1 MQNSVRN
8 VPAGNT
14 GGSKPR
20 AHAFEALRTASG
32 APVGVAGHVGPL
44 SAGFTGVHW
53 IDGVVTNGKQLP
65 SGLRRAC
72 TGVALAVLAIA
83 LVQQLDLSLRYFVTW
98 RYYVQQDLPVMLPLA
113 ALLACVAW
121 WGLPRL
127 ADVWAESAFVS
138 TPAVRAGVIAAAAVA
153 VIAGTHLVAFDFA
166 FSRDEIMA
174 LFDASLIANGELLGP
189 VRPEWRP
196 FVPALQPVFRLPVPE
211 HAAWA
216 STYLP
221 GNAAIRGLLGL
232 VLDRAFVNATLLVVA
247 LVALVG
253 VARRMWPGRPE
264 ASLIALVLVAT
275 SSQTLFMSMTPY
287 AMSAHLALNLV
298 WLWLFLRNTAASH
311 AAAIAVGFIATG
323 LHQIVFHPLFVA
335 PFIIQALF
343 DRRWALAVT
352 YGLAYAGIGL
362 FWILYWQLLL
372 AGTGSATPEAATTV
386 GLSYWLD
393 RVGGLVANMY
403 PSAFETM
410 VQNLFRFAAWQNP
423 LMLVLIGP
431 GLVMAWQAGGV
442 ARSLVGGIILTLV
455 AMLILLPYQDYGWG
469 YRYAHGLIG
478 SAALV
483 ATIGWLGLTANLD
496 SRQRR
501 AAIGFAGVATAAAVM
516 ILVPVHGTMMRGM
529 YEPYVRADAAIRA
542 KPAGAV
548 VVETIAMHYG
558 DDLVRNDR
566 TLSNRPLTFS
576 ITQLDEPL
584 ARELCRRFDVAV
596 FTGAEAQALGV
607 PAADAN
613 AHSERIKVGK
623 LRTFFESDQCR
634 KLRKKTLVP

>member
-1 MQNSVRN
+1 MQDRSGNAPS
-8 VPAGNT
+8 GNT

-20 AHAFEALRTASG
+20 ARAFPALRIGSG
-32 APVGVAGHVGPL
+32 APVGVAGHMGPL
-44 SAGFTGVHW
+44 TAGFTGGRW
-53 IDGVVTNGKQLP
+53 INGVATTSDQLP
-65 SGLRRAC
+65 LGLRRASA
-72 TGVALAVLAIA
+72 GVALAVLAVA

-113 ALLACVAW
+113 AFLACFAW

-127 ADVWAESAFVS
+127 AGVWAERVFVS
-138 TPAVRAGVIAAAAVA
+138 TPAVRGCVIAASAVA
-153 VIAGTHLVAFDFA
+153 VVAGTHLVAFDFA

-174 LFDASLIANGELLGP
+174 LFDASIIANGELLGP
-189 VRPEWRP
+189 VPPEWRP

-232 VLDRAFVNATLLVVA
+232 VLERAFVNATLLVVA

-253 VARRMWPGRPE
+253 LARRMWPARPE
-264 ASLIALVLVAT
+264 AWLVALVLTAT

-287 AMSAHLALNLV
+287 AMSSHLALNLV
-298 WLWLFLRNTAASH
+298 WLWLFLRNTVASH
-311 AAAIAVGFIATG
+311 AAAIAVGFLATG
-323 LHQIVFHPLFVA
+323 LHQLVFHPLFVA
-335 PFIIQALF
+335 PFLIQALI
-343 DRRWALAVT
+343 DRRWALTAT
-352 YGLAYAGIGL
+352 YGVAYAGIGL

-372 AGTGSATPEAATTV
+372 AGTGSATAEAATTV
-386 GLSYWLD
+386 GLSYWLE
-393 RVGGLVANMY
+393 RFGGLVANMY

-423 LMLVLIGP
+423 LMVVLIGP
-431 GLVMAWQAGGV
+431 GLVMAWHAGGV
-442 ARSLVGGIILTLV
+442 ARSLVGGILLTLV

-478 SAALV
+478 SAALI
-483 ATIGWLGLTANLD
+483 ATIGWFGLTEKLD
-496 SRQRR
+496 NRQRR
-501 AAIGFAGVATAAAVM
+501 AAMGLAGVATAAAV
-516 ILVPVHGTMMRGM
+516 IVLVPVHGLMMRGV
-529 YEPYVRADAAIRA
+529 YGPYVRADAAIRA

-584 ARELCRRFDVAV
+584 ARELCRRLDVAM
-596 FTGAEAQALGV
+596 FTGAEARALGV
-607 PAADAN
+607 PAADPD
-613 AHSERIKVGK
+613 AHSERTKVRK
-623 LRTFFESDQCR
+623 LRAFFESDQCPR
-634 KLRKKTLVP
+634 LRGK